1 MCMILLRELLEAKAK
16 TTDFS
21 AISNETGKLVYFST
35 KDTMDAA
42 VKAGTHAKPKTDK
55 KQDYFDKI
63 QQYLKTKDLFKGDYS
78 KKRNTKVKVPIQS
91 PNVTILSRTVDDIDN
106 LYKHMVDNW
115 ASKKEKNVVK
125 IEKATIKKQG
135 EWVNGL
141 IKNKVLP
148 INLYNSIMD
157 AWQGDADRTALG
169 DIDELLKH
177 IPPPP
182 IETKEPVY
190 RGMILS
196 KKDYVKILEDFN
208 NKKNVKLP
216 IGSFTTFFDTATKFA
231 NPQSHPV
238 ADETH
243 KSYSVV
249 FRVKS
254 ECDKL
259 NGFCMNSN
267 IVSKEIR
274 DIVKKYSDE
283 HEVLMPS
290 NQKYKVDKINY
301 VKFSDEF
308 SAAKSMAFIDLV
320 QKCAKNE
327 AVDDDLDFTKDEF
340 YKNIF
345 QTNMRLDNKGD

>member
-1 MCMILLRELLEAKAK
+1 MILLESLLNEEPKFTAIAK
-16 TTDFS
+16 DS
-21 AISNETGKLVYFST
+21 GKLVYFKNKKT
-35 KDTMDAA
+35 KDTAI
-42 VKAGTHAKPKTDK
+42 KNGTHINPKVKSKDINTSK
-55 KQDYFDKI
+55 SS
-63 QQYLKTKDLFKGDYS
+63 DLFKGDYE
-78 KKRNTKVKVPIQS
+78 KKRNTKVKVPIES
-91 PNVTILSRTVDDIDN
+91 PKVKIISKKIDDIVN
-106 LYKHMVDNW
+106 LYFHMNLNW
-115 ASKKEKNVVK
+115 NNKKEKQVVK

-135 EWVNGL
+135 EWVNKL
-141 IKNKVLP
+141 IKDKVLP
-148 INLYNSIMD
+148 IDLYNNIMD
-157 AWQGDADRTALG
+157 AWQDDADRIALG

-231 NPQSHPV
+231 NPHFHPV

-243 KSYSVV
+243 KNYSVV

-259 NGFCMNSN
+259 NGFSMNSN
-267 IVSKEIR
+267 IVSKKIR
-274 DIVKKYSDE
+274 DTVKKYSDE
-283 HEVLMPS
+283 HEVLMAS

-301 VKFSDEF
+301 VKFSDKF
-308 SAAKSMAFIDLV
+308 SPAKSMAFIDLV

-327 AVDDDLDFTKDEF
+327 GVDDDLDFTKDEF
-340 YKNIF
+340 YKNLL
-345 QTNMRLDNKGD
+345 QTNMRLDKKGD

>member
-1 MCMILLRELLEAKAK
+1 MILLRELFEAKLK

-42 VKAGTHAKPKTDK
+42 VKAGTHAKPKTNK
-55 KQDYFDKI
+55 KQDYFNKI

-91 PNVTILSRTVDDIDN
+91 PNITILSRKVDDIDN
-106 LYKHMVDNW
+106 LYKHMVDSW

-135 EWVNGL
+135 EWVKKL
-141 IKNKVLP
+141 ITDKVIP
-148 INLYNSIMD
+148 IDLYNKTME
-157 AWQGDADRTALG
+157 AWQHSMDKNALG
-169 DIDELLKH
+169 NIDELLKN

-190 RGMILS
+190 RGMIVS
-196 KKDYVKILEDFN
+196 KKDYLKILEDFN

-216 IGSFTTFFDTATKFA
+216 IGSFTTFFDTATQFA
-231 NPQSHPV
+231 NPESHPV
-238 ADETH
+238 ADENH
-243 KSYSVV
+243 KNYSVV

-254 ECDKL
+254 ECGKL
-259 NGFCMNSN
+259 NGFSMNSN
-267 IVSKEIR
+267 IVSKRIK
-274 DIVKKYSDE
+274 DTVKEFSDE
-283 HEVLMPS
+283 HEVLMAS

-308 SAAKSMAFIDLV
+308 SPAKSMAFIDLV

-327 AVDDDLDFTKDEF
+327 GVDDDLDFTKDEF
-340 YKNIF
+340 YKNLL
-345 QTNMRLDNKGD
+345 QTNMRLDKKGD

>member
-1 MCMILLRELLEAKAK
+1 MILLRELFEAKPK

-63 QQYLKTKDLFKGDYS
+63 QKYLKTKDLFKGDYS

-91 PNVTILSRTVDDIDN
+91 PNVTILSRKVDDIDN
-106 LYKHMVDNW
+106 LYKHMVDSW

-135 EWVNGL
+135 EWVKKL
-141 IKNKVLP
+141 ITDKVIP
-148 INLYNSIMD
+148 IDLYNKTME
-157 AWQGDADRTALG
+157 AWQHSMDKNALG
-169 DIDELLKH
+169 NIDELLKN

-190 RGMILS
+190 RGMIVP
-196 KKDYVKILEDFN
+196 KKDYLKILEDFN

-216 IGSFTTFFDTATKFA
+216 IGSFTTFLDTATQFA
-231 NPQSHPV
+231 NPKSHPV
-238 ADETH
+238 ADENH
-243 KSYSVV
+243 KNYSVV

-259 NGFCMNSN
+259 NGFSMNSN
-267 IVSKEIR
+267 IVSKKIR
-274 DIVKKYSDE
+274 NTVKEFSDE
-283 HEVLMPS
+283 HEVLMAS

-308 SAAKSMAFIDLV
+308 SPAKSMTFIDLV

-327 AVDDDLDFTKDEF
+327 GVDDDLDFTKDEF
-340 YKNIF
+340 YKNLL
-345 QTNMRLDNKGD
+345 QTNMRLDKKGD

>member
-1 MCMILLRELLEAKAK
+1 MIVLKSLLNEAPQFTAIAK
-16 TTDFS
+16 DS
-21 AISNETGKLVYFST
+21 GKLVYFKS
-35 KDTMDAA
+35 KQSKDAA
-42 VKAGTHAKPKTDK
+42 IKKGTHTEPKGNKKP
-55 KQDYFDKI
+55 DYFDKI
-63 QQYLKTKDLFKGDYS
+63 QKYLKTADLFKGDYS
-78 KKRNTKVKVPIQS
+78 KKRNTKVKTPIQS
-91 PNVTILSRTVDDIDN
+91 PNVTILSKKVDDIDN

-115 ASKKEKNVVK
+115 ADKKEKEVVK
-125 IEKATIKKQG
+125 IEKATIKKQS
-135 EWVNGL
+135 EW
-141 IKNKVLP
+141 IKKIIKDKVLP
-148 INLYNSIMD
+148 IDLYNNIMD
-157 AWQGDADRTALG
+157 AWQGDADKTALD

-243 KSYSVV
+243 KNYSVV

-259 NGFCMNSN
+259 NGFSMNSN
-267 IVSKEIR
+267 IVSKKIR
-274 DIVKKYSDE
+274 DTVKKYSDE
-283 HEVLMPS
+283 HEVLMAS

-301 VKFSDEF
+301 VKFSDDL
-308 SAAKSMAFIDLV
+308 SPAKSMAFIDLV
-320 QKCAKNE
+320 QKCSKSE
-327 AVDDDLDFTKDEF
+327 GVDDDLDFTKDEF
-340 YKNIF
+340 YKNLF
-345 QTNMRLDNKGD
+345 QTNMRLDKKGD

>member
-1 MCMILLRELLEAKAK
+1 MILLESLLNEEPKFTAIAK
-16 TTDFS
+16 DS
-21 AISNETGKLVYFST
+21 GKLVYFKNKQS
-35 KDTMDAA
+35 KDAA
-42 VKAGTHAKPKTDK
+42 IKKGTHTDPKSSK
-55 KQDYFDKI
+55 KSDYFDKI
-63 QQYLKTKDLFKGDYS
+63 QNYLKTADLFKGDYS
-78 KKRNTKVKVPIQS
+78 KKRNTKVKTPIQS
-91 PNVTILSRTVDDIDN
+91 PNVTILSKKIDDIDN
-106 LYKHMVDNW
+106 LYKHMVINW
-115 ASKKEKNVVK
+115 NNKKEKQVLN
-125 IEKATIKKQG
+125 IEKAAIKKQS
-135 EWVNGL
+135 EW
-141 IKNKVLP
+141 IKKIIKDKVIP
-148 INLYNSIMD
+148 IDLYNKTME
-157 AWQGDADRTALG
+157 AWQHSMDRTALG
-169 DIDELLKH
+169 NIDELLKH

-190 RGMILS
+190 RGMIVS
-196 KKDYVKILEDFN
+196 KKDYLKILEDFN

-216 IGSFTTFFDTATKFA
+216 IGSFTTFFDTATDFA

-243 KSYSVV
+243 KNYSVV

-259 NGFCMNSN
+259 NGFTMNSN
-267 IVSKEIR
+267 IVSKGIK
-274 DIVKKYSDE
+274 DTVKEFSDE
-283 HEVLMPS
+283 HEVLMAS

-308 SAAKSMAFIDLV
+308 SPAKSMAFIDLV

-327 AVDDDLDFTKDEF
+327 GVDDDLDFTKDEF